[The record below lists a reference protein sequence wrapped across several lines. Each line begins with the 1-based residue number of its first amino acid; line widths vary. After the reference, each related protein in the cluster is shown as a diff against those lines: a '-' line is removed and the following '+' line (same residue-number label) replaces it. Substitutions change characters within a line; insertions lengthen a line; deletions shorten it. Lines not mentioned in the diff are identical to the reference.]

1 MRQGSLPYQMLKK
14 ETPSM
19 MIRSSQAVKKQHY
32 TKRDYQAFLYLIP
45 WIIGILALQLYPF
58 FSSLFYSFH
67 DYTVGGKMTFVGID
81 NYVKLL
87 TKDRDF
93 WNSLKVTLQFAVY
106 TVPGKLILALA
117 VAVFLN
123 RNIRGINLIR
133 TLYYIPSLFGG
144 SVAIAL
150 LWRLMFMDNG
160 MINSMLS
167 ALGLDTVHFLGTRG
181 IAMRVVCGLEIW
193 QFGSSMVMFLAALK
207 NVPSSLYEAAEID
220 GAGWWKRFFHITI
233 PQISPIIF
241 FTLLNQTIQELQNYT
256 SPAIITTGGPRKS
269 TYVLG
274 MFLYQEGFAYFHMGY
289 ASAISWIE
297 FIVILILT
305 LVIFGSSRFWVHYSD
320 E

>member
-1 MRQGSLPYQMLKK
+1 MKN
-14 ETPSM
+14 
-19 MIRSSQAVKKQHY
+19 
-32 TKRDYQAFLYLIP
+32 
-45 WIIGILALQLYPF
+45 ILAAVLAGVLLVLVFAAGPAIRAFRNRY
-58 FSSLFYSFH
+58 
-67 DYTVGGKMTFVGID
+67 DYAVQKADDAT
-81 NYVKLL
+81 NY
-87 TKDRDF
+87 
-93 WNSLKVTLQFAVY
+93 
-106 TVPGKLILALA
+106 
-117 VAVFLN
+117 
-123 RNIRGINLIR
+123 R
-133 TLYYIPSLFGG
+133 TLKEVEDTCRAMIASYEAEGRPASLDAPGIYG
-144 SVAIAL
+144 
-150 LWRLMFMDNG
+150 
-160 MINSMLS
+160 LS
-167 ALGLDTVHFLGTRG
+167 LAHKHLPE
-181 IAMRVVCGLEIW
+181 MRVVCGLEIW